1 MLIFFVQKTVCSLLL
16 KKRKISIKCLVLQK
30 ILYFC
35 AAFQE
40 DVPIRETG
48 LFHMTVMPL
57 RIIQCEFYN
66 NQNDKTINSMSEV
79 SENKPK
85 RKRVIRGGDTLM
97 ATSNETKMKG
107 KNRVVDN
114 APAPLFSSVKTA
126 KVEINHD
133 IKEKEPVE
141 IIQFANPLL
150 SEEKPRSPRGRKP
163 KAPVAVE
170 TTPPVEQKEPDPAP
184 VKRRRGRPK
193 KQVEAPVETP
203 VESIIEEMKVDDA
216 QPVQS
221 ESPAGDPIPVLDL
234 ETVTTPEKTDNPE
247 EEIKETKPRRGRP
260 KKKKTDESTAK
271 SDKAEAKS
279 KESDNGET
287 ETTYP
292 TANEQP
298 KDSTVEESPAPYVA
312 NAQYDGFVMAEG
324 VLEITSENCGFLRS
338 SDYNYLSSPDDIY
351 VSMSQIKLFG
361 LKNGDTV
368 YGAIRPPKPGEKY
381 FPLTKIEKINGCLPE
396 DIRDRIPFD
405 YLTPMFPDEKINIT
419 GHPGCKLSTRII
431 DLFAPIGKGQ
441 RGLIVAQPKT
451 GKTVLL
457 KDIANAIAYNHPEI
471 YLIILLID
479 ERPEEVTDMQRSVN
493 AEVISST
500 FDEPAERHV
509 KIANMVLDK
518 AKRMVECGHDVC
530 ILLDSITRLARAFNT
545 MAPASG
551 KVLSGGVEANALQ
564 KPKRFFGAARNVE
577 NGGSLTIIS
586 TALIDTGSR
595 MDEVIFEEFKGT
607 GNMELQL
614 DRKLSNKRIY
624 PAVDIVA
631 SSTRRDDLLQDAATL
646 QKVWILRNH
655 IADMTTIEAMNLI
668 ISNMEDTKNNEEFLN
683 SMNG

>member
-1 MLIFFVQKTVCSLLL
+1 MSDI
-16 KKRKISIKCLVLQK
+16 I
-30 ILYFC
+30 
-35 AAFQE
+35 
-40 DVPIRETG
+40 ET
-48 LFHMTVMPL
+48 
-57 RIIQCEFYN
+57 
-66 NQNDKTINSMSEV
+66 
-79 SENKPK
+79 KP
-85 RKRVIRGGDTLM
+85 RRRRVVRGGESLM
-97 ATSNETKMKG
+97 ATSNETKIKD
-107 KNRVVDN
+107 KARYVEIKST
-114 APAPLFSSVKTA
+114 PLFNTNKASTEEKKKDSVVQKPTQED
-126 KVEINHD
+126 VIL
-133 IKEKEPVE
+133 
-141 IIQFANPLL
+141 FANPVPA
-150 SEEKPRSPRGRKP
+150 EEKPKRTRTSKS
-163 KAPVAVE
+163 KKTDTVAAEVIKD
-170 TTPPVEQKEPDPAP
+170 TTLPVEAAP
-184 VKRRRGRPK
+184 EKKRRGRPK
-193 KQVEAPVETP
+193 KQVTKVEEVPVEQSADMLLPDETP
-203 VESIIEEMKVDDA
+203 TKPHLIQYPLFDEISEPLLAAEPDSDDPYDKKDIEEKTA
-216 QPVQS
+216 EEPVVKKTGTDTTK
-221 ESPAGDPIPVLDL
+221 EPA
-234 ETVTTPEKTDNPE
+234 EK
-247 EEIKETKPRRGRP
+247 KPRRGRP
-260 KKKKTDESTAK
+260 KKDKDNKEK
-271 SDKAEAKS
+271 QQVEKAEEPVS
-279 KESDNGET
+279 KESDS
-287 ETTYP
+287 
-292 TANEQP
+292 
-298 KDSTVEESPAPYVA
+298 STNKVEESIPPYLA
-312 NAQYDGFVMAEG
+312 NAQYDGSVMAEG

-381 FPLTKIEKINGCLPE
+381 FPLTKIDKINGCLPE
-396 DIRDRIPFD
+396 EIRDRIPFD

-668 ISNMEDTKNNEEFLN
+668 LSNMEDTKNNEEFLN

>member
-1 MLIFFVQKTVCSLLL
+1 
-16 KKRKISIKCLVLQK
+16 
-30 ILYFC
+30 
-35 AAFQE
+35 
-40 DVPIRETG
+40 
-48 LFHMTVMPL
+48 
-57 RIIQCEFYN
+57 
-66 NQNDKTINSMSEV
+66 
-79 SENKPK
+79 
-85 RKRVIRGGDTLM
+85 M
-97 ATSNETKMKG
+97 ATSNETKIKD
-107 KNRVVDN
+107 KARYVEKKS
-114 APAPLFSSVKTA
+114 APLFNTPKASA
-126 KVEINHD
+126 VEKNGGTD
-133 IKEKEPVE
+133 VQKPAQEDMVL
-141 IIQFANPLL
+141 FANPVPAD
-150 SEEKPRSPRGRKP
+150 EKPKRTRTP
-163 KAPVAVE
+163 KAKKTEPIVAENTLDNPLTVE
-170 TTPPVEQKEPDPAP
+170 AVPEK
-184 VKRRRGRPK
+184 KRRGRPK
-193 KQVEAPVETP
+193 KQVIKVE
-203 VESIIEEMKVDDA
+203 
-216 QPVQS
+216 
-221 ESPAGDPIPVLDL
+221 ESPSETEAVVL
-234 ETVTTPEKTDNPE
+234 PPE
-247 EEIKETKPRRGRP
+247 EDIPTKPHLVQYPLFEEEDPYLAAEPDEMEYNNNRKRTLEEEAINPSEKKQEETEVNKDVTENKPRRGRP
-260 KKKKTDESTAK
+260 KKKDKEKKQDAK
-271 SDKAEAKS
+271 IEEIVTK
-279 KESDNGET
+279 ET
-287 ETTYP
+287 ESMT
-292 TANEQP
+292 N
-298 KDSTVEESPAPYVA
+298 KVEEPIPSYLA
-312 NAQYDGFVMAEG
+312 NAQYDGSVMAEG

-381 FPLTKIEKINGCLPE
+381 FPLTKIDKINGCLPE

-668 ISNMEDTKNNEEFLN
+668 LSNMEDTKNNEEFLN

>member
-1 MLIFFVQKTVCSLLL
+1 MLDSTE
-16 KKRKISIKCLVLQK
+16 KR
-30 ILYFC
+30 
-35 AAFQE
+35 
-40 DVPIRETG
+40 
-48 LFHMTVMPL
+48 
-57 RIIQCEFYN
+57 
-66 NQNDKTINSMSEV
+66 
-79 SENKPK
+79 PK
-85 RKRVIRGGDTLM
+85 RKRITTNNDIPV
-97 ATSNETKMKG
+97 ATSNQHK
-107 KNRVVDN
+107 
-114 APAPLFSSVKTA
+114 KTI
-126 KVEINHD
+126 KVNVPEKKAVPIF
-133 IKEKEPVE
+133 KEKSNKTEEVAAPIIETTYTASEEPVL
-141 IIQFANPLL
+141 FANPVA
-150 SEEKPRSPRGRKP
+150 SIEKPKRTRRKTAAKETEAPKEGTATESITESPAENIP
-163 KAPVAVE
+163 QNSE
-170 TTPPVEQKEPDPAP
+170 TDTVP
-184 VKRRRGRPK
+184 VKKKRGRPK
-193 KQVEAPVETP
+193 KSETKIVETP
-203 VESIIEEMKVDDA
+203 VVEPELPLVES
-216 QPVQS
+216 
-221 ESPAGDPIPVLDL
+221 
-234 ETVTTPEKTDNPE
+234 
-247 EEIKETKPRRGRP
+247 TKPIDTLNDDYAFLEQSINKTEDTVLNENTESSDKTEAPVAKEGKTEYQND
-260 KKKKTDESTAK
+260 KKKKFDKKQKKAK
-271 SDKAEAKS
+271 SPNDSQNAKT
-279 KESDNGET
+279 KTEPIVEKTEGEKIL
-287 ETTYP
+287 EEQTTLL
-292 TANEQP
+292 AN
-298 KDSTVEESPAPYVA
+298 S
-312 NAQYDGFVMAEG
+312 QYEGLVMAEG
-324 VLEITSENCGFLRS
+324 VLEITSDNCGFLRS
-338 SDYNYLSSPDDIY
+338 SDYNYLTSPDDIY

-368 YGAIRPPKPGEKY
+368 YGAIRPPKSGEKY
-381 FPLTKIEKINGCLPE
+381 FPLTKVEKINGRNPE

-405 YLTPMFPDEKINIT
+405 YLTPMFPDEKINLT
-419 GHPGCKLSTRII
+419 GHPGCNLSTRVI

-457 KDIANAIAYNHPEI
+457 KDVANAIAANHPEI

-509 KIANMVLDK
+509 KIANMVLEK

-586 TALIDTGSR
+586 TALIETGSR

-624 PAVDIVA
+624 PAVDLVA
-631 SSTRRDDLLQDAATL
+631 SSTRRDDLLQKPETL

-655 IADMTTIEAMNLI
+655 LADMTTIEAMSFI
-668 ISNMEDTKNNEEFLN
+668 KENMEGTKNNEEFLA

>member
-1 MLIFFVQKTVCSLLL
+1 
-16 KKRKISIKCLVLQK
+16 
-30 ILYFC
+30 
-35 AAFQE
+35 
-40 DVPIRETG
+40 
-48 LFHMTVMPL
+48 
-57 RIIQCEFYN
+57 
-66 NQNDKTINSMSEV
+66 MSEI
-79 SENKPK
+79 ENKPK
-85 RKRVIRGGDTLM
+85 RRRVARGGEGLL
-97 ATSNETKMKG
+97 ATSNQTKMKG
-107 KNRVVDN
+107 KTRVAEKN
-114 APAPLFSSVKTA
+114 NTPLFGTKPEQET
-126 KVEINHD
+126 
-133 IKEKEPVE
+133 KEAEKSENKPVSE
-141 IIQFANPLL
+141 EFVQFANPLPVAA
-150 SEEKPRSPRGRKP
+150 KPKQTRTRKP
-163 KAPVAVE
+163 KAE
-170 TTPPVEQKEPDPAP
+170 TDNVNAQPETPAP
-184 VKRRRGRPK
+184 QDAPAPEKRRRGRPK
-193 KQVEAPVETP
+193 KQATPERP
-203 VESIIEEMKVDDA
+203 VESFEEELLPPPSKPQMIEYPLFSEEEMRAEASSSSEDNIPIITDA
-216 QPVQS
+216 DMSIQQQDHQ
-221 ESPAGDPIPVLDL
+221 EITKD
-234 ETVTTPEKTDNPE
+234 PE
-247 EEIKETKPRRGRP
+247 EGVKAESKPRRGRP
-260 KKKKTDESTAK
+260 KKKVDPEPP
-271 SDKAEAKS
+271 AEVKQDHPKS
-279 KESDNGET
+279 KSKK
-287 ETTYP
+287 
-292 TANEQP
+292 Q
-298 KDSTVEESPAPYVA
+298 KDSGSSKQVEYPNPEEESPKVEEAQVPYLA
-312 NAQYDGFVMAEG
+312 DAQYDGTVMAEG

-586 TALIDTGSR
+586 TALIETGSR

-631 SSTRRDDLLQDAATL
+631 SSTRRDDLLQDPVTL

-655 IADMTTIEAMNLI
+655 IADMTTIEAMNLV

>member
-1 MLIFFVQKTVCSLLL
+1 MS
-16 KKRKISIKCLVLQK
+16 
-30 ILYFC
+30 
-35 AAFQE
+35 
-40 DVPIRETG
+40 D
-48 LFHMTVMPL
+48 
-57 RIIQCEFYN
+57 II
-66 NQNDKTINSMSEV
+66 
-79 SENKPK
+79 ENKP
-85 RKRVIRGGDTLM
+85 RRRRVVRGGESLL
-97 ATSNETKMKG
+97 ATSNETKMKD
-107 KNRVVDN
+107 KARVVEKK
-114 APAPLFSSVKTA
+114 ATPLFQTA
-126 KVEINHD
+126 KSIVAEKISEIVAD
-133 IKEKEPVE
+133 KSEKDDVVM
-141 IIQFANPLL
+141 FANPLPA
-150 SEEKPRSPRGRKP
+150 EEKPKKTRTSRKATATQEEE
-163 KAPVAVE
+163 K
-170 TTPPVEQKEPDPAP
+170 KEEKPASAEPAP
-184 VKRRRGRPK
+184 EKKRRGRPK
-193 KQVEAPVETP
+193 KQTVKIEETP
-203 VESIIEEMKVDDA
+203 AEIVSEETPKKHQLIQYPLFDEDAEPQLAAEPEQKEPSDSGNKGNSEEDTVDK
-216 QPVQS
+216 S
-221 ESPAGDPIPVLDL
+221 SKKKR
-234 ETVTTPEKTDNPE
+234 EKTKASE
-247 EEIKETKPRRGRP
+247 ETAEAKPRRGRP
-260 KKKKTDESTAK
+260 KKKTNNENSEKPKEVDNEKPISEEAES
-271 SDKAEAKS
+271 S
-279 KESDNGET
+279 
-287 ETTYP
+287 
-292 TANEQP
+292 AN
-298 KDSTVEESPAPYVA
+298 KVEEAIPPYLA
-312 NAQYDGFVMAEG
+312 NAQYEGSVMAEG

-381 FPLTKIEKINGCLPE
+381 FPLTKIDKINGCLPE
-396 DIRDRIPFD
+396 EIRDRIPFD

-668 ISNMEDTKNNEEFLN
+668 LSNMENTKNNEEFLN

>member
-1 MLIFFVQKTVCSLLL
+1 MSDSTE
-16 KKRKISIKCLVLQK
+16 KR
-30 ILYFC
+30 
-35 AAFQE
+35 
-40 DVPIRETG
+40 
-48 LFHMTVMPL
+48 
-57 RIIQCEFYN
+57 
-66 NQNDKTINSMSEV
+66 
-79 SENKPK
+79 PK
-85 RKRVIRGGDTLM
+85 RKRITTNNDIPV
-97 ATSNETKMKG
+97 ATSNQHKKTIK
-107 KNRVVDN
+107 V
-114 APAPLFSSVKTA
+114 SVPEKKA
-126 KVEINHD
+126 VPIF
-133 IKEKEPVE
+133 KEKNTNPEEVATPIIETTVTPTEEPVL
-141 IIQFANPLL
+141 FANPVP
-150 SEEKPRSPRGRKP
+150 SAEKPKRTRRKTSA
-163 KAPVAVE
+163 KETETSQEANSVEPVADSTVE
-170 TTPPVEQKEPDPAP
+170 PVPQTAEAEAAP
-184 VKRRRGRPK
+184 VKRKRGRPK
-193 KQVEAPVETP
+193 KSETKVVETSVTEPELPLVETTNPTDTLNDDYAFLEQSINKAENSEIAEKAGNTDKTEAPEAK
-203 VESIIEEMKVDDA
+203 E
-216 QPVQS
+216 
-221 ESPAGDPIPVLDL
+221 
-234 ETVTTPEKTDNPE
+234 EKTEYQND
-247 EEIKETKPRRGRP
+247 
-260 KKKKTDESTAK
+260 KKKKFDKKQKKSKNPNDSQNAK
-271 SDKAEAKS
+271 PKAKAEPAVEK
-279 KESDNGET
+279 T
-287 ETTYP
+287 ENEKILEEQTTLL
-292 TANEQP
+292 AN
-298 KDSTVEESPAPYVA
+298 S
-312 NAQYDGFVMAEG
+312 QYEGMVMAEG
-324 VLEITSENCGFLRS
+324 VLEVTSDNCGFLRS
-338 SDYNYLSSPDDIY
+338 SDYNYLTSPDDIY

-368 YGAIRPPKPGEKY
+368 YGAIRPPRSGEKY
-381 FPLTKIEKINGCLPE
+381 FPLTKIEKINGRNPE

-405 YLTPMFPDEKINIT
+405 YLTPMFPDEKINLT
-419 GHPGCKLSTRII
+419 GHPGCNLSTRVI

-457 KDIANAIAYNHPEI
+457 KDVANAIAANHPEI

-509 KIANMVLDK
+509 KIANMVLEK

-586 TALIDTGSR
+586 TALIETGSR

-624 PAVDIVA
+624 PAVDLVA
-631 SSTRRDDLLQDAATL
+631 SSTRRDDLLQKPETL

-655 IADMTTIEAMNLI
+655 LADMTTIEAMTFI
-668 ISNMEDTKNNEEFLN
+668 KENMEGTKNNEEFLA